1 MVLLIYLHEL
11 CLFSPSSI
19 IFILLFQTYMPTLP
33 YLTNTTFQKTVSQQ
47 KKKKQTNNYTT
58 FELTDYSYED
68 KSEES
73 MLEEEK

>member
-1 MVLLIYLHEL
+1 
-11 CLFSPSSI
+11 
-19 IFILLFQTYMPTLP
+19 MPTLP
-33 YLTNTTFQKTVSQQ
+33 YLTNTIFQKTVSQQ

-73 MLEEEK
+73 MLKDEK